1 MEFEWNLQKSDSNL
15 VKHKVSFEEATSV
28 FGDALSFTFSDNQ
41 HSIQEQR
48 YLIVGLSKKNRI
60 LVISHVYRG
69 DEVIRLISARI
80 ATKKEQK
87 FYESRQ

>member
-1 MEFEWNLQKSDSNL
+1 MEFEWNLQKSESNL

-28 FGDALSFTFSDNQ
+28 FGDTLSFTFPDNQ

-48 YLIVGLSKKNRI
+48 YLIIGFSKENRI
-60 LVISHVYRG
+60 LVISHVYREG
-69 DEVIRLISARI
+69 EAIRLISARL

-87 FYESRQ
+87 FYESGQ